1 MSNGTI
7 ILLAICVILVLLP
20 PRYDPAIRIKEWQI
34 ERERERTKPELTE
47 KMRFNGF
54 HWVWVTYAD
63 GTAGWHE
70 ACDTCGGN
78 CGQCGTSLG
87 MGLPAS
93 MDHLIQATGMNKPP
107 AGLPRP

>member
-1 MSNGTI
+1 MSYAPYI
-7 ILLAICVILVLLP
+7 VIALILIVLLIP
-20 PRYDPAIRIKEWQI
+20 PRFDPAIRIKEWQVR
-34 ERERERTKPELTE
+34 RERERTKPPLTD
-47 KMRFNGF
+47 KMRGAGF
-54 HWVWVTYAD
+54 HWVWVTYTD

-87 MGLPAS
+87 RGLPAS
-93 MDHLIQATGMNKPP
+93 ISHIAEATMNRPP